1 MRSRNTFPLL
11 GGAVA
16 LVVLSSLQAAPGARA
31 HLGARPKP
39 KPVLQRVVDRLVRDG
54 APGALVV
61 LRTPTGIRRAAS
73 GLAELSPR
81 VKLRAT
87 DDFRIAS
94 LTKSFVAAV
103 VLELVGEGK
112 LQLDDTVERWLPG
125 VVPNGSAITI
135 RELLNHTSGLYNY
148 SDDAGFRS
156 TLASDPMHNWTP
168 GELIAIGT
176 SQPPYFPP
184 GTAWLYS
191 NTNYILLGLIVE
203 KVTGSTVAQQLRD
216 RLFQPLGLP
225 STLLGTTVQIDGSY
239 AHGYVGAATLPLG
252 GKLLD
257 ISSLM
262 SPSWMWAAGAI
273 VSNGDDVTRFYTA
286 LLGGKLLP
294 PNLLAAM
301 RTVYD
306 GSGYGLGI
314 ARSATA
320 CGTAYGHTGDA
331 IGWRTIA
338 YARSDGKR
346 AAVVMVNIDSTEVD
360 WGELATAAARA
371 LCSG

>member
-1 MRSRNTFPLL
+1 MIGERRRWMAV
-11 GGAVA
+11 AVA
-16 LVVLSSLQAAPGARA
+16 LLALFPLQGTASARSHVSA
-31 HLGARPKP
+31 KAKP

-54 APGALVV
+54 APGALAVV
-61 LRTPTGIRRAAS
+61 RTPTGVRRAAS
-73 GLAELSPR
+73 GLAEVSPR

-94 LTKSFVAAV
+94 LTKSFVATV
-103 VLELVGEGK
+103 VLQLVGEGK
-112 LQLDDTVERWLPG
+112 VGLDDTVEHWLPG
-125 VVPNGSAITI
+125 MVPTGSTITI

-148 SDDAGFRS
+148 SDNEGFRS
-156 TLASDPMHNWTP
+156 RLASDPMHNWTP
-168 GELIAIGT
+168 AELIAIGT
-176 SQPPYFPP
+176 SQPPYFQP
-184 GTAWLYS
+184 GTAWSYS

-203 KVTGSTVAQQLRD
+203 KATGSTLEQQLRS
-216 RLFQPLGLP
+216 RLFQPLGLA
-225 STLLGTTVQIDGSY
+225 STSFPATVEIDGSY

-257 ISSLM
+257 ISPLM

-273 VSNGDDVTRFYTA
+273 VSNGDDVTRFYTG
-286 LLGGKLLP
+286 LLGGGLLP
-294 PNLLAAM
+294 PSLLAAM

-314 ARSATA
+314 ARFVTA

-331 IGWRTIA
+331 LGWRTVGLVRSN
-338 YARSDGKR
+338 ARR

-360 WGELATAAARA
+360 WGELQTSAARA